1 MIEDGHHDQ
10 RGEDLQNHHQHLHA
24 DLTDKAVDGVD
35 TMDPVPGE
43 DTRLQLRHHKVWGK
57 SKSQEVESYR
67 DHTRQHAH
75 VSL

>member
-10 RGEDLQNHHQHLHA
+10 RWEDLEDNHQHLHA
-24 DLTDKAVDGVD
+24 HLTDKAVDGVD

-43 DTRLQLRHHKVWGK
+43 DTRLQLCHNKVWSESQG
-57 SKSQEVESYR
+57 QEVESYR